1 MKIKAGWV
9 WFTGVLAAVFALV
22 VAWTLGLGEMLRKRE
37 KEKASKELA
46 DELKAKVEALK
57 HQEEARRIVAEA
69 AVAKVEQGTKKEA
82 ERDSVDAAND
92 LIASLRDGDG
102 KGG

>member
-1 MKIKAGWV
+1 MMTKIRIVFWSVVSA
-9 WFTGVLAAVFALV
+9 LAIAALAVAALFYDRRRV
-22 VAWTLGLGEMLRKRE
+22 TEAERKMMAEELR
-37 KEKASKELA
+37 
-46 DELKAKVEALK
+46 AKVEKLK
-57 HQEEARRIVAEA
+57 QAEAERKAAAAA
-69 AVAKVEQGTKKEA
+69 AVAKVEEQTKKEA

>member
-1 MKIKAGWV
+1 MMTKIRIVFWSVVSA
-9 WFTGVLAAVFALV
+9 LAVAALAVAAFFYDRRRVTEAERKMM
-22 VAWTLGLGEMLRKRE
+22 AEELR
-37 KEKASKELA
+37 
-46 DELKAKVEALK
+46 AKVEKLK
-57 HQEEARRIVAEA
+57 QAEA
-69 AVAKVEQGTKKEA
+69 ERKAAAAVAVAKVEEQTKKEA